1 MKLVIAAV
9 GRLKAGPDV
18 ELYDRYASR
27 IAAAGRAVGIGPL
40 DLVEL
45 PESRAASAMARMD
58 DEAARLLVRVA
69 DSTSR
74 VVLDEGGRHL
84 TSRAFSDWL
93 RGARDGGE
101 RRVSFLIGGADG
113 HGPAVRQGA
122 ALVLSLSHMTLPHG
136 LARVVLAEQIYRAV
150 TLLSGHPYHRD

>member
-27 IAAAGRAVGIGPL
+27 ISTAGRAVGIGPL

-45 PESRAASAMARMD
+45 PESRAASAAARMG

-69 DSTSR
+69 DCTCR
-74 VVLDEGGRHL
+74 VVLDESGRDL
-84 TSRAFSDWL
+84 SSRAFCDWL
-93 RGARDGGE
+93 RNARDGGE
-101 RRVSFLIGGADG
+101 RRVGFLIGGADG